1 VKRVLAVDWGER
13 RLGLALSDDLG
24 ITAQPLPPIVL
35 PPMPQPASGKKG
47 PPAPAPAR
55 PPSPVALDAVAALV
69 TAHAVTCVVL
79 GLPLLLSGEHG
90 EAAHAVEAFAA
101 ALRMRVSVPVELW
114 DERFTSTIAEQSL
127 REEGASSGRRR
138 GGGRERT
145 RTVNVDKSRVDMRA
159 ALLLLQSWLDAHP
172 ERAR

>member
-1 VKRVLAVDWGER
+1 
-13 RLGLALSDDLG
+13 
-24 ITAQPLPPIVL
+24 
-35 PPMPQPASGKKG
+35 
-47 PPAPAPAR
+47 
-55 PPSPVALDAVAALV
+55 
-69 TAHAVTCVVL
+69 
-79 GLPLLLSGEHG
+79 
-90 EAAHAVEAFAA
+90 
-101 ALRMRVSVPVELW
+101 VPVELW

-145 RTVNVDKSRVDMRA
+145 RTVTVDKSRVDMRA

>member
-13 RLGLALSDDLG
+13 RLGFALSDDLG
-24 ITAQPLPPIVL
+24 ITAQPLAPIVL
-35 PPMPQPASGKKG
+35 PPLPARKG
-47 PPAPAPAR
+47 PPAPAAPPPP
-55 PPSPVALDAVAALV
+55 PPSPVALEAVRALV
-69 TAHAVTCVVL
+69 EAHAVTCVVL

-101 ALRMRVSVPVELW
+101 ALRTRVSVPVELW
-114 DERFTSTIAEQSL
+114 DERFTSAIAEQSL
-127 REEGASSGRRR
+127 REEGATSGRRR

-145 RTVNVDKSRVDMRA
+145 RTVNVDKARVDMRA